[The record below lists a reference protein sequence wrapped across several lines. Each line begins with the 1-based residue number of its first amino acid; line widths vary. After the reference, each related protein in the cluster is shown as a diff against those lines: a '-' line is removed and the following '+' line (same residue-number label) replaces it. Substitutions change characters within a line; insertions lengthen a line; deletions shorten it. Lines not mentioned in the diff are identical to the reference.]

1 MSASPSLP
9 SEGAPSASS
18 SFLPPAAVS
27 FCAGAAAGLIVDVG
41 LFPID
46 TVKTRL
52 QSVGGLRANGGLKGV
67 YNGLG
72 VVAMGSVPGGAIFF
86 ATYDT
91 ASAAL
96 LKRLDDRQKAAAAVA
111 SSSSSNSNDSI
122 SSNASGSSN
131 SSSSSSS
138 SVSAPALAARVAA
151 GCAAECAACLVRV
164 PVELIKQRLQVGHHS
179 TAAAAWADI
188 LKEAAE
194 ASSKNGKK
202 HTVAKKA
209 SSVIVS
215 PAAVARVLYRG
226 YPITVFREVPFA
238 MVQMPLYEWLKA
250 KLKRSS
256 SSSASS
262 PLNSSS
268 SPTNSTPSFVVG
280 LAPGFISGG
289 VSAVATTPLDVTK
302 TRIMTM
308 RRAGADA
315 GAGSSNAVRRGGA
328 RLAAAVMG
336 GIVKEEGWR
345 ALFKGGMTR
354 CVWISAGGALF
365 FGTYEG
371 VKGALG
377 RQ

>member
-9 SEGAPSASS
+9 SEGAPSPSS

-96 LKRLDDRQKAAAAVA
+96 LKRLDDRQKAATVA
-111 SSSSSNSNDSI
+111 ISSSNSSDSI
-122 SSNASGSSN
+122 SSNASGSS
-131 SSSSSSS
+131 SSGSSSS

-179 TAAAAWADI
+179 TAAAAWTDI

-202 HTVAKKA
+202 HTVTKKA
-209 SSVIVS
+209 SSVIAS

-250 KLKRSS
+250 KLKK
-256 SSSASS
+256 
-262 PLNSSS
+262 SSS
-268 SPTNSTPSFVVG
+268 SPPSSSNSSNGTSTTPSFVVG

-308 RRAGADA
+308 RHA
-315 GAGSSNAVRRGGA
+315 GAGNSNAVRRGGA
-328 RLAAAVMG
+328 RLAGEVMG

-371 VKGALG
+371 VKGALV

>member
-1 MSASPSLP
+1 MSATPSLP
-9 SEGAPSASS
+9 SEGAPSSS

-91 ASAAL
+91 SSAAL
-96 LKRLDDRQKAAAAVA
+96 LKRLDDRQKAATVA
-111 SSSSSNSNDSI
+111 ISSSNSSDSI
-122 SSNASGSSN
+122 SSNASGSS
-131 SSSSSSS
+131 SSGSSSS

-194 ASSKNGKK
+194 ASTKNGN
-202 HTVAKKA
+202 TMKKA

-250 KLKRSS
+250 KLKK
-256 SSSASS
+256 
-262 PLNSSS
+262 SSS
-268 SPTNSTPSFVVG
+268 SPPSSSNSSNGTSTTPSFVVG

-371 VKGALG
+371 VKGALV